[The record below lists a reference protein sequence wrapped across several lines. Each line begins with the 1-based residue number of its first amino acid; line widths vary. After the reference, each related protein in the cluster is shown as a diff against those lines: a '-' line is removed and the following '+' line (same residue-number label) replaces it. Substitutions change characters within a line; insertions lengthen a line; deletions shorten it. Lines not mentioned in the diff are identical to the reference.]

1 MIYAVRPD
9 IFFASRLLNNSNRE
23 TAMAVSSLTRMTV
36 PLASDQSANS
46 QGLLMPK
53 LKYRFRVTFE
63 NFGITAPR
71 TELTKQVMDFTRPNL
86 SFNPITIDIYN
97 SKMYLLGK
105 PEWQEVTV
113 NFRDD
118 AQGSVSLL
126 VGEQLQKQ
134 FDFSEQASAVA
145 GIDYKFITRFEA
157 LDGGNGAAT
166 PVALETWEL
175 YGCFISTVNYG
186 DFNYATNDPATIALT
201 LRYDN
206 ALQTPIG
213 TGVGKA
219 VARPRGRAVT
229 G

>member
-1 MIYAVRPD
+1 
-9 IFFASRLLNNSNRE
+9 
-23 TAMAVSSLTRMTV
+23 MAVSSLTRMTV

-63 NFGITAPR
+63 NFGITSPR
-71 TELTKQVMDFTRPNL
+71 TELTKQVMDFQRPNL
-86 SFNPITIDIYN
+86 NFNPITLDVYN
-97 SKMYLLGK
+97 SKMYMVGK
-105 PEWQEVTV
+105 PEWAEVSV
-113 NFRDD
+113 NLRDD
-118 AQGSVSLL
+118 ANGAVSLL
-126 VGEQLQKQ
+126 VGEQIQKQ
-134 FDFSEQASAVA
+134 FDFAEQASAVS

-175 YGCFISTVNYG
+175 YGCIISSVNYN
-186 DFNYATNDPATIALT
+186 DFNYASNEPATISLT

-206 ALQTPIG
+206 ALQVPNTA
-213 TGVGKA
+213 GVGRA
-219 VARPRGRAVT
+219 VPRTRGRAVT